1 MAENPQKEN
10 FIHRVLSKCPWL
22 YALFLLFII
31 LILCAAVFD
40 KAVMPIVARERVE
53 EVVVPQLEGLDSASA
68 VSAADSAGFRIL
80 FAVNREYSD
89 SYDVGLVMRQNP
101 LPGKS
106 SKPNRTIRAT
116 LSEGLHQFTVPDLF
130 DKNGEEASVEIEK
143 AGLNVGLTF
152 ETPHPNLS
160 RGKVVRTNPSE
171 GSLVHRGDT
180 VDVFLSSGP
189 RGKKGELPDVV
200 GMRTA
205 LARGTLRTSGFIV
218 GKVKTSKRRDMPT
231 GTVISQEPSAGTP
244 LPAGAKVNLI
254 IVE

>member
-10 FIHRVLSKCPWL
+10 FIHRALSKCPWL
-22 YALFLLFII
+22 YALLLLFVV

-40 KAVMPIVARERVE
+40 KVVMPIVAREYVE
-53 EVVVPQLEGLDSASA
+53 EKVVPQMEGLDSASA
-68 VSAADSAGFRIL
+68 VSVADSAGFRLL
-80 FAVNREYSD
+80 FDGEREYSNT
-89 SYDVGLVMRQNP
+89 YDGGLVMRQNP

-106 SKPNRTIRAT
+106 SKPNRTIRVT

-130 DKNGEEASVEIEK
+130 DKNGAEASAEIEK

-160 RGKVVRTNPSE
+160 KGKVVRTNPSE

-189 RGKKGELPDVV
+189 RGKKAELPNVV
-200 GMRTA
+200 GLRIA
-205 LARGTLRTSGFIV
+205 LARETLRTSGFII
-218 GKVKTSKRRDMPT
+218 GKVKTSKSQNAQA
-231 GTVISQEPSAGTP
+231 GTVISQEPSAGHP

-254 IVE
+254 VVE